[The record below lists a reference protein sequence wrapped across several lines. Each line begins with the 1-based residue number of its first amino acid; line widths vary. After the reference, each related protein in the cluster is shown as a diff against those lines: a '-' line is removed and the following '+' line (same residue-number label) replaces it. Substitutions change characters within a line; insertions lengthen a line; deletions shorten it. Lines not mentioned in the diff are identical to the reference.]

1 MRTRVILLER
11 LVWML
16 VEMLYNM
23 RPQDLIDVAG
33 SCYTVSSAWT
43 KILEDNGTK
52 FRIQANT
59 TPHHDA
65 RSAPWISFHN
75 TVVIVTFT
83 LPSPNSCSTISCGNA
98 ISAFIE
104 EDDIPPLSITPVLP
118 L

>member
-1 MRTRVILLER
+1 MLTRVILLER

-23 RPQDLIDVAG
+23 RLQDLINVAG
-33 SCYTVSSAWT
+33 SCYTVSSALT
-43 KILEDNGTK
+43 EILEDNGTK

-65 RSAPWISFHN
+65 RPALWISFHN
-75 TVVIVTFT
+75 TVVIVSFT
-83 LPSPNSCSTISCGNA
+83 LPSPNSCSSISCGNA
-98 ISAFIE
+98 ISAFIG
-104 EDDIPPLSITPVLP
+104 DDIPPLSITPVLP